1 MQYQSESQQGILHRQ
16 SDSKIKW
23 KFKGMR
29 IAKTILKMNKVGEST
44 LSNFKIYYKATVV
57 MTARH
62 WQRERCLSQRN
73 KLENPKIK

>member
-1 MQYQSESQQGILHRQ
+1 
-16 SDSKIKW
+16 
-23 KFKGMR
+23 MR

-57 MTARH
+57 ITARH
-62 WQRERCLSQRN
+62 WQRERYLSQRN